1 MAVPAP
7 HVLAAGGGVN
17 GLILLL
23 IAVAAFAVVI
33 VVAAVV
39 LALIQAVLP
48 GGDTEADKLHAAELE
63 RQGNEAGGDL
73 PAKDAGA
80 AEEATVGHTQ
90 PTA

>member
-17 GLILLL
+17 GLLLLL
-23 IAVAAFAVVI
+23 IAVVGFAVVI
-33 VVAAVV
+33 VVAALV

-63 RQGNEAGGDL
+63 EQRGQGDAEPEEHLAEPVG
-73 PAKDAGA
+73 PA
-80 AEEATVGHTQ
+80 Q
-90 PTA
+90 PAP